1 MTRYVLSP
9 KLGTL
14 DSFSPAPRGDELVL
28 DFDILRPDLKLGLSI
43 DDAIRQMK
51 SVDAVPST
59 VGLEILLLSALV
71 YLADTRINRIQTSQD
86 GWTREIG
93 LYLPVHD
100 VAMWDGTKDTLEAML
115 RFLTGDLWSV
125 DFRQWPEKV
134 ATGLPDQAN
143 LLQPSFK
150 GISLFSGGLDSLI
163 GAIDHL
169 KAGRENVLFVS
180 HRADGSI
187 SKPQG
192 DLFEHVRQRFDNQGV
207 KRLAFGNPRIDD
219 GFQEIKSENS
229 TRGRSFLF
237 IGLAAFAGSALRAP
251 FPIYVPENGLISL
264 NVPLDPT
271 RLGSNS
277 TRTTH
282 PYYFR
287 RWNDLLRKL
296 RIPGTVQNPYWN
308 KTKGEMIVE
317 CKDATFLKEV
327 ASISLSCAH
336 PAHDR
341 YHGGGKPH
349 CGHCLPCII
358 RRAAF
363 KRAEAVLGPDPTPY
377 RTDDLPAME
386 FDSSKKT
393 GEQFRGFEFATGMLA
408 ENPARAKAY
417 IYKTGPLFE
426 DTDKIDDY
434 ADLYLR
440 GMTEAAVFLKAA
452 GVTTYSSKAGNG

>member
-9 KLGTL
+9 RLGVT
-14 DSFSPAPRGDELVL
+14 DGFSATKRGDEEVL
-28 DFDILRPDLKLGLSI
+28 AFDILRPDLALGLSI
-43 DDAIRQMK
+43 DDAIKQLK
-51 SVDAVPST
+51 NANATPSS
-59 VGLEILLLSALV
+59 VGLEMLLLSALV
-71 YLADTRINRIQTSQD
+71 YLADTQINRVQASQD

-93 LYLPVHD
+93 LHLPVGD
-100 VAMWDGTKDTLEAML
+100 IDLWNGVKCTLETML

-125 DFRQWPEKV
+125 DFRPWPAKV
-134 ATGLPDQAN
+134 ATGLSSQTD
-143 LLQPSFK
+143 LLRPTFK

-169 KAGRENVLFVS
+169 KMGREEMLFVS

-187 SKPQG
+187 SKPQS
-192 DLFEHVRQRFDNQGV
+192 DLFGRVKEQYPDQAV
-207 KRLAFGNPRIDD
+207 KRLAFGNPRVETKFE
-219 GFQEIKSENS
+219 GLRSENS

-237 IGLAAFAGSALRAP
+237 IGLAAFAGSALSEP
-251 FPIYVPENGLISL
+251 FPIIVPENGLISL

-296 RIPGTVQNPYWN
+296 GIQGTVQNPYWN
-308 KTKGEMIVE
+308 KTKGEMVLE
-317 CKDATFLKEV
+317 CQDVSFLKQV

-358 RRAAF
+358 RRGAF
-363 KRAEAVLGPDPTPY
+363 KRAEKVIGADPTPY
-377 RTDDLPAME
+377 RTDDLAAME
-386 FDSSKKT
+386 FDSTRKT

-408 ENPARAKAY
+408 EKPARAKAY

-426 DTDKIDDY
+426 DGDKIDDY

-440 GMTEAAVFLKAA
+440 GMREVADFMKAE

>member
-14 DSFSPAPRGDELVL
+14 DTFTPAPRGDERILQI
-28 DFDILRPDLKLGLSI
+28 DILRPDLKIGLSI
-43 DDAIRQMK
+43 DDAITQMK
-51 SVDAVPST
+51 SVDAVPSI
-59 VGLEILLLSALV
+59 VGLEVLLLSTLV
-71 YLADTRINRIQTSQD
+71 YLADTRFNRIQTSQD

-93 LYLPVHD
+93 LHLPVHD
-100 VAMWDGTKDTLEAML
+100 VALWQGTKDTLEAML
-115 RFLTGDLWSV
+115 RFLTGDLWHV
-125 DFRQWPEKV
+125 DFRPWPDKV
-134 ATGLPDQAN
+134 ATGLPVQAS
-143 LLQPSFK
+143 LLEPSFK

-169 KAGRENVLFVS
+169 RAGRDNVLFVS

-187 SKPQG
+187 SKPQA
-192 DLFEHVRQRFDNQGV
+192 DLFDRVKERFDNRGV
-207 KRLAFGNPRIDD
+207 KRLAFGNPRIDG
-219 GFQEIKSENS
+219 GFQDIKGENS

-237 IGLAAFAGSALRAP
+237 IGLAAFAGSSLRAP
-251 FPIYVPENGLISL
+251 FPIIVPENGLISL

-282 PYYFR
+282 PYYLR
-287 RWNDLLRKL
+287 RWNNLLSKL
-296 RIPGTVQNPYWN
+296 GILGDVQNPYWK

-317 CKDATFLKEV
+317 CKDIAFLKQV
-327 ASISLSCAH
+327 ANISLSCAH

-363 KRAEAVLGPDPTPY
+363 KRAEEVLGPDPTPY
-377 RTDDLPAME
+377 RTDDLPKME
-386 FDSSKKT
+386 FDSTKKT
-393 GEQFRGFEFATGMLA
+393 GEQFRGFEFATAMLA
-408 ENPARAKAY
+408 EDPARARAY

-440 GMTEAAVFLKAA
+440 GMTEVAEFLKAE

>member
-9 KLGTL
+9 TLGTL
-14 DSFSPAPRGDELVL
+14 DNFSPYPRGDETMLE
-28 DFDILRPDLKLGLSI
+28 FDILRPDLKLGLSV
-43 DDAIRQMK
+43 DDAIQQMK
-51 SVDAVPST
+51 SVDAVPT
-59 VGLEILLLSALV
+59 LVGLDVLLLSALV
-71 YLADTRINRIQTSQD
+71 YLADTQINRIQASQD

-93 LYLPVHD
+93 LHLPVSNVALWYD
-100 VAMWDGTKDTLEAML
+100 VKDILESML

-125 DFRQWPEKV
+125 DFRQWPDKV
-134 ATGLPDQAN
+134 ATGLPDQTS
-143 LLQPSFK
+143 LLGPSFK

-169 KAGRENVLFVS
+169 KSRRENVLFVS

-192 DLFEHVRQRFDNQGV
+192 DLFQHVKQRYDNQGI
-207 KRLAFGNPRIDD
+207 KRLAFGNPRIDKAF
-219 GFQEIKSENS
+219 GGIKGENS

-237 IGLAAFAGSALRAP
+237 IGLAAFAGSALRTA
-251 FPIYVPENGLISL
+251 FPINVPENGLISL

-287 RWNDLLRKL
+287 RWNELLSKL
-296 RIPGTVQNPYWN
+296 GISGTVQNPYWN
-308 KTKGEMIVE
+308 RTKGEMIME
-317 CKDATFLKEV
+317 CQDVTFLKEV
-327 ASISLSCAH
+327 AGMSLSCAH

-363 KRAEAVLGPDPTPY
+363 KRAEKVLGTDPTPY
-377 RTDDLPAME
+377 RTDDLPTME
-386 FDSSKKT
+386 FDSTKKT
-393 GEQFRGFEFATGMLA
+393 GEQFRGFEFATGMLRD
-408 ENPARAKAY
+408 NPARAKAY

-426 DTDKIDDY
+426 DTDKIDEY

-440 GMTEAAVFLKAA
+440 GMTEVAEFMKAK
-452 GVTTYSSKAGNG
+452 GVTTFSSKAGNG